1 MGNRRQTTDDRGR
14 KSVESVP
21 FQIRIPHSEIRNSAS
36 CLLPAASWKM
46 PYANKGVLLKSH
58 LKLFPTLAAGVL
70 LLDQVSKAAVST
82 TLKMYEIRPIIH
94 GLLNLTLVHNTG
106 AAFGLLAGQPSIL
119 RTLFFLGVSLLAM
132 GVVVWMLFRLPP
144 DQKLE
149 LVALSLIFGGAL
161 GNVIDRAR
169 LGEVID
175 FIDVYYRTYH
185 WPAFNV
191 ADSAIT
197 IGVMLLL
204 YRLVFVRER

>member
-1 MGNRRQTTDDRGR
+1 M
-14 KSVESVP
+14 
-21 FQIRIPHSEIRNSAS
+21 
-36 CLLPAASWKM
+36 L
-46 PYANKGVLLKSH
+46 YANTGYLLKSH
-58 LKLFPTLAAGVL
+58 HKVFLVIRTGVL
-70 LLDQVSKAAVST
+70 VLDQVSKAAVSA

-94 GLLNLTLVHNTG
+94 GLLNLTRVHNTG

-132 GVVVWMLFRLPP
+132 GVVLWMLFRLPP
-144 DQKLE
+144 DQKVE

-204 YRLVFVRER
+204 YRLVFVKER

>member
-1 MGNRRQTTDDRGR
+1 M
-14 KSVESVP
+14 
-21 FQIRIPHSEIRNSAS
+21 
-36 CLLPAASWKM
+36 L
-46 PYANKGVLLKSH
+46 YANTGYLLKSH
-58 LKLFPTLAAGVL
+58 HKVFLVIWTGVL
-70 LLDQVSKAAVST
+70 VLDQVSKAAVSA

-94 GLLNLTLVHNTG
+94 GLLNLTRVHNTG

-132 GVVVWMLFRLPP
+132 GVVLWMLFRLPP
-144 DQKLE
+144 DQKVE

-161 GNVIDRAR
+161 GNFIDRAR

-204 YRLVFVRER
+204 YRLVFVKER

>member
-1 MGNRRQTTDDRGR
+1 MR
-14 KSVESVP
+14 
-21 FQIRIPHSEIRNSAS
+21 F
-36 CLLPAASWKM
+36 
-46 PYANKGVLLKSH
+46 ANTGYLLKSH
-58 LKLFPTLAAGVL
+58 LKLFLTLAVGVL
-70 LLDQVSKAAVST
+70 LLDQVSKAAVSA
-82 TLKMYEIRPIIH
+82 TLKMYEIRPIVH
-94 GLLNLTLVHNTG
+94 GLLNLTRVHNTG
-106 AAFGLLAGQPSIL
+106 AAFGFLAGQPSIL

-132 GVVVWMLFRLPP
+132 GVVLWMLFRLPP
-144 DQKLE
+144 DQKVE

-161 GNVIDRAR
+161 GNFIDRAR

-197 IGVMLLL
+197 IGVILLL

>member
-1 MGNRRQTTDDRGR
+1 ML
-14 KSVESVP
+14 
-21 FQIRIPHSEIRNSAS
+21 F
-36 CLLPAASWKM
+36 
-46 PYANKGVLLKSH
+46 ANTGYLLKSH
-58 LKLFPTLAAGVL
+58 HKVFLVIATGVL
-70 LLDQVSKAAVST
+70 VLDQVSKAAVSA

-94 GLLNLTLVHNTG
+94 GLLNLTRVHNTG

-132 GVVVWMLFRLPP
+132 GVVLWMLFRLPP
-144 DQKLE
+144 DQKVE

-197 IGVMLLL
+197 VGVMLLL
-204 YRLVFVRER
+204 YRLVFVKER

>member
-1 MGNRRQTTDDRGR
+1 M
-14 KSVESVP
+14 
-21 FQIRIPHSEIRNSAS
+21 
-36 CLLPAASWKM
+36 L
-46 PYANKGVLLKSH
+46 YANTGYLLKSH
-58 LKLFPTLAAGVL
+58 HKVFLVIWTGVL
-70 LLDQVSKAAVST
+70 VLDQVSKAAVSA

-94 GLLNLTLVHNTG
+94 GLLNLTRVHNTG

-132 GVVVWMLFRLPP
+132 GVVLWMLFRLPP
-144 DQKLE
+144 DQKVE

-161 GNVIDRAR
+161 GNVIDRAK

-197 IGVMLLL
+197 IGVILLL
-204 YRLVFVRER
+204 YRLVFVKER

>member
-1 MGNRRQTTDDRGR
+1 M
-14 KSVESVP
+14 
-21 FQIRIPHSEIRNSAS
+21 
-36 CLLPAASWKM
+36 L
-46 PYANKGVLLKSH
+46 YANTGYLLKSH
-58 LKLFPTLAAGVL
+58 HKVFLVIGTGVL
-70 LLDQVSKAAVST
+70 VLDQVSKAAVSA

-94 GLLNLTLVHNTG
+94 GLLNLTRVHNTG

-132 GVVVWMLFRLPP
+132 GVVLWMLFRLPP
-144 DQKLE
+144 DQKVE

-204 YRLVFVRER
+204 YRLVFVKER

>member
-1 MGNRRQTTDDRGR
+1 
-14 KSVESVP
+14 
-21 FQIRIPHSEIRNSAS
+21 
-36 CLLPAASWKM
+36 M
-46 PYANKGVLLKSH
+46 PYAYKGVLLKSRF
-58 LKLFPTLAAGVL
+58 KLFLTLGAGVL
-70 LLDQVSKAAVST
+70 LLDQASKLAVSA
-82 TLKMYEIRPIIH
+82 TLKMHEIRPVIH

-106 AAFGLLAGQPSIL
+106 AAFGLLAGHTSIL
-119 RTLFFLGVSLLAM
+119 RTTFFLGVSVLAM
-132 GVVVWMLFRLPP
+132 GVILWMVFRLPQ

-149 LVALSLIFGGAL
+149 LFALSLIFGGAL

-197 IGVMLLL
+197 IGVILLVF
-204 YRLVFVRER
+204 RLVFVKER

>member
-1 MGNRRQTTDDRGR
+1 MR
-14 KSVESVP
+14 
-21 FQIRIPHSEIRNSAS
+21 F
-36 CLLPAASWKM
+36 
-46 PYANKGVLLKSH
+46 ANTGYLLKSH
-58 LKLFPTLAAGVL
+58 HKVFLVIWTGVL
-70 LLDQVSKAAVST
+70 VLDQVSKAAVSA

-94 GLLNLTLVHNTG
+94 GLLNLTRVHNTG

-132 GVVVWMLFRLPP
+132 GVVLWMLFRLPP
-144 DQKLE
+144 DQKVE

-197 IGVMLLL
+197 IGVILLL
-204 YRLVFVRER
+204 YRLVFIKER

>member
-1 MGNRRQTTDDRGR
+1 MR
-14 KSVESVP
+14 
-21 FQIRIPHSEIRNSAS
+21 
-36 CLLPAASWKM
+36 
-46 PYANKGVLLKSH
+46 YANTGVQLKSH
-58 LKLFPTLAAGVL
+58 LKAFLILAPGVL

-94 GLLNLTLVHNTG
+94 GLLNLTRVHNTG

-119 RTLFFLGVSLLAM
+119 RTLFFLGVSVLAM
-132 GVVVWMLFRLPP
+132 GVVLWMLFRLPP
-144 DQKLE
+144 NQKVE

-197 IGVMLLL
+197 IGVILLL
-204 YRLVFVRER
+204 YRLVFVKER

>member
-1 MGNRRQTTDDRGR
+1 
-14 KSVESVP
+14 
-21 FQIRIPHSEIRNSAS
+21 
-36 CLLPAASWKM
+36 M
-46 PYANKGVLLKSH
+46 PYANKGFSLKSH
-58 LKLFPTLAAGVL
+58 LKLFLPLAAGVL
-70 LLDQVSKAAVST
+70 LLDQVSKAAVSA
-82 TLKMYEIRPIIH
+82 TLKMYEVRPIVH
-94 GLLNLTLVHNTG
+94 GLLNLTRVHNTG

-119 RTLFFLGVSLLAM
+119 RTLFFLGVSLVAM
-132 GVVVWMLFRLPP
+132 GVVLWMIFRLPP
-144 DQKLE
+144 DQKVE

-161 GNVIDRAR
+161 GNVIDRGR

-204 YRLVFVRER
+204 YCLVFVREKK